1 MVGIDDVSMNI
12 IDDDHTPVRATAAA
26 QGVNVARASVQ
37 LPDPLC
43 SHWQTDLNRFVASLS
58 IPPKASFPDLLGK
71 LKASEGKYRSVEE
84 KLKAT
89 EQQAFISV
97 SNAEKTLSSKTA
109 QYFCILG
116 GWEKQFKEKMA
127 QLGRK
132 RGEAE
137 TEIAVAREE
146 HAAKLKGVLDEA
158 ALLKGEL
165 ASARARNESLV
176 AEKMRHISEER
187 RNNRSNENLK
197 GKLAATRTRVEVVNH
212 SYENLKAKSV
222 SELEENIL
230 VLERVEAD
238 ATALWS
244 SHAATVALLEEA
256 NCRNEHLEKENSA
269 AREELMRKVEEAN
282 CSNEN
287 LKAESVLEMERVK
300 AELEE
305 ANCNIEN
312 FKAESVSEMERVKA
326 ELEEANHSN
335 ENLKAVSVSEMER
348 IKAELEEVN
357 RSNENLKAKSVS
369 EMERVKAELEEANRS
384 NENLKA
390 DSVSEME
397 RIKAELEEA
406 VILSD
411 LRSNHVLTLAFERNQ
426 AKTELERLLLERN
439 TTNAE
444 VLDVKSLIP
453 SPTEFGDSSG
463 LLKRTFKELKYP
475 DNVPPQILAE
485 ISKMIFKVNPV
496 VRICII
502 IKHHIFRGFV
512 ELQRL
517 GYDCPPNNDETIEQ
531 LLGATI
537 EDSARSLLCL
547 VKKIMSKDV
556 WNGLCCHFQLD
567 HITPKDGAFSMNR
580 SLDFWNEMTINHLSN
595 LHIIPAQ
602 INNVEGNQLISVMEK
617 TFDSDGKFVRWEHV
631 SHNVKQIHDAA
642 EFMKK
647 ECHSFFHE
655 WRMKGVERILF
666 NEANKRTGGLH
677 VYNFD
682 KNNMDDDM
690 HVS

>member
-43 SHWQTDLNRFVASLS
+43 SHWQTDLNRFVAGEYQLFRTESFVKRRKMEALLQTCGENISLS

-326 ELEEANHSN
+326 ELEEAN
-335 ENLKAVSVSEMER
+335 
-348 IKAELEEVN
+348 
-357 RSNENLKAKSVS
+357 
-369 EMERVKAELEEANRS
+369 RS

-602 INNVEGNQLISVMEK
+602 IN
-617 TFDSDGKFVRWEHV
+617 FVRWEHV